1 MNRATSAATP
11 MFQQYHR
18 AKAEHRDAILM
29 FRMGDFYEMF
39 FEDAVL
45 ASPILEITL
54 TSRGQSGGEPV
65 PMCGVPVHAVD
76 GYIARLVESGRTV
89 AICEQVEDARKAKGL
104 VRREVVRVITPGTL
118 TDPQFLDAKD
128 HRYLACFWVD
138 PQGIGAAYLDLST
151 GDFQVAE
158 IDGARR
164 WETLEHQLASFSPR
178 EILVPEESERRQWF
192 QDHAEQA
199 AVRAHAGWA
208 FEPETA
214 RRALLDQMQTA
225 SLEGFGL
232 GDCPRAVRAG
242 GALLHFLRATQ
253 KDDLAHI
260 NRVSL
265 HQESEH
271 MLLDAAT
278 LRSLELVR
286 SATGGGRTGSLLG
299 VLDRTRTGM
308 GGRLLKSWLLRPL
321 RRLEPIRARHGAVGE
336 LLEREVERDAI
347 HEALSGVLDLQRL
360 LCRATMGTAHPR
372 DLAGLRDSFRHLP
385 ALRQILEKLSAPLA
399 RQLWADLDPLTD
411 LSELLGDALAESPPV
426 VLREGGILRDGYHA
440 EVDELRV
447 LARDARAFLTDL
459 EARERRRTGVA
470 SLKVRYNKV
479 FGYYIEVSRAN
490 LAAVPDDFVRKQ
502 TLTNAERFITPEL
515 KEAEAK
521 ILTAK
526 DRLVE
531 LEHDLFLELRTQV
544 AGAAGRIRSAA
555 DVVAQ
560 VDALASLAETAA
572 RLDYRRPEMQQE
584 RRLEIR
590 DGRHP
595 VVEVLGGQER
605 FVPNDTVLDS
615 RQRQILILTGP
626 NMGGKSTFL
635 RQTALSCI
643 LAQCGSFV
651 PARRA
656 LLPLLD
662 RVFSRVGASDNLAGG
677 QSTFMVEMQ
686 ETANIL
692 HNATDDSLVILD
704 EIGRGTST
712 FDGLS
717 LAWAVVEHLHQ
728 GDGGHPLTLF
738 ATHYHEL
745 TELDVTLPRVFNQN
759 ITVREWQDNI
769 IFLRQVVDGAA
780 DQSYGIQVARLAGV
794 PDAVIRRAREV
805 LENLEVGEFTREGL
819 PRLARSHTL
828 GLAEPDPQMSL
839 FVPKDPVLENLRARL
854 QELDT
859 DRLTPMEA
867 MRILAE
873 LRSQLD

>member
-1 MNRATSAATP
+1 MSQATPAVTP

-18 AKAEHRDAILM
+18 AKAEYRDAILM
-29 FRMGDFYEMF
+29 FRMGDFFEIF

-45 ASPILEITL
+45 AAPILEITL
-54 TSRGQSGGEPV
+54 TSRGHSGGEPI
-65 PMCGVPVHAVD
+65 PMCGVPVHAVN
-76 GYIARLVESGRTV
+76 GYIARLVESGHPV

-128 HRYLACFWVD
+128 HRYLACFWVESEA
-138 PQGIGAAYLDLST
+138 IGAAYLDLSA

-158 IDGARR
+158 FQGDRR
-164 WETLEHQLASFSPR
+164 WELLEYQLASFSPR
-178 EILVPEESERRQWF
+178 EILLPEESEHLQWF
-192 QDHAEQA
+192 QDRVEKA
-199 AVRAHAGWA
+199 AVHTHAGWA
-208 FEPETA
+208 FDVETA
-214 RRALLDQMQTA
+214 RQALLDQMQTA

-232 GDCPRAVRAG
+232 SDCPRAVRAG
-242 GALLHFLRATQ
+242 GALLHFLRQTQ

-271 MLLDAAT
+271 MLLDTAT
-278 LRSLELVR
+278 LTSLELVR
-286 SATGGGRTGSLLG
+286 SASGGGKTGSLLG
-299 VLDRTRTGM
+299 VVDRTRTGM

-321 RRLEPIRARHGAVGE
+321 RRLDPIRERHGTVGE
-336 LLEREVERDAI
+336 LLECEAEREAI
-347 HEALSGVLDLQRL
+347 HEALGGVLDLQRL
-360 LCRATMGTAHPR
+360 LGRVTMGTAHPR
-372 DLAGLRDSFRHLP
+372 DLGGLRDSFRRLP
-385 ALRQILEKLSAPLA
+385 TLRQILDKLSSPLA
-399 RQLWADLDPLTD
+399 RKMWTDLDPLAD
-411 LSELLGDALAESPPV
+411 LYSLLDEALAESPPV
-426 VLREGGILRDGYHA
+426 ALRDGGILRDGYHA

-447 LARDARAFLTDL
+447 LAQNARTYLTEL
-459 EARERRRTGVA
+459 ETRERRRTGVT

-479 FGYYIEVSRAN
+479 FGYYIEMSKAN
-490 LAAVPDDFVRKQ
+490 LAAVPDDYIRKQ

-515 KEAEAK
+515 KEYEAK

-531 LEHDLFLELRTQV
+531 LEHDLFVQLRTQV
-544 AGAAGRIRSAA
+544 AAAAGRIRSTA

-560 VDALASLAETAA
+560 LDALASLAETAA
-572 RLDYRRPEMQQE
+572 RLDYRRPEMHQE
-584 RRLEIR
+584 RRLDIR
-590 DGRHP
+590 EGRHP
-595 VVEVLGGQER
+595 VVEVLGGQDC
-605 FVPNDTVLDS
+605 FVPNDAILDG
-615 RQRQILILTGP
+615 RERQILLLTGP

-635 RQTALSCI
+635 RQTALICI
-643 LAQCGSFV
+643 LAQSGSFV
-651 PARRA
+651 PARQA
-656 LLPLLD
+656 TLPLLD
-662 RVFSRVGASDNLAGG
+662 RVFSRVGASDNLAAG

-717 LAWAVVEHLHQ
+717 LAWAMVEHLHQ

-745 TELDVTLPRVFNQN
+745 TELDVTLHRVFNQN
-759 ITVREWQDNI
+759 ITVREWEDKI
-769 IFLRQVVDGAA
+769 LFLRQVVDGAA

-805 LENLEVGEFTREGL
+805 LENLEVGEFTKEGL
-819 PRLARSHTL
+819 PRLARSRTQ
-828 GLAEPDPQMSL
+828 GLAEPDVQMSL
-839 FVPKDPVLENLRARL
+839 FVPKDPALEALRIRL
-854 QELDT
+854 QGLDT
-859 DRLTPMEA
+859 DHLTPIEA
-867 MRILAE
+867 LRILSE

>member
-1 MNRATSAATP
+1 

-29 FRMGDFYEMF
+29 FRMGDFFEIF
-39 FEDAVL
+39 FEDAIL
-45 ASPILEITL
+45 AAPILEITL
-54 TSRGQSGGEPV
+54 TSRGTSGGQPI

-76 GYIARLVESGRTV
+76 GYIARLVESGHPV

-128 HRYLACFWVD
+128 HRYLACFWMD
-138 PQGIGAAYLDLST
+138 PEGIGAAYLDLSA

-158 IDGARR
+158 FDGARR
-164 WETLEHQLASFSPR
+164 WELLEHQLASFSPR
-178 EILVPEESERRQWF
+178 EILVPEDSEHLQWF
-192 QDHAEQA
+192 QDRVAQA
-199 AVRAHAGWA
+199 SVHSHAGWA
-208 FEPETA
+208 FDAETA
-214 RRALLDQMQTA
+214 RQAILDQMQTT

-232 GDCPRAVRAG
+232 GDCTRAVRAG
-242 GALLHFLRATQ
+242 GALLHFLRQTQ
-253 KDDLAHI
+253 KDELAHI
-260 NRVSL
+260 NRVAL

-271 MLLDAAT
+271 MLLDTAT
-278 LRSLELVR
+278 LCSLELVR
-286 SATGGGRTGSLLG
+286 SAAGGGKAGSLLG
-299 VLDRTRTGM
+299 VVDRTRTGM

-321 RRLEPIRARHGAVGE
+321 RRIEPIRERHGAVGE
-336 LLEREVERDAI
+336 LLECEAERNAI

-360 LCRATMGTAHPR
+360 LCRVTMGTAHPR

-385 ALRQILEKLSAPLA
+385 ALRQILEPLSSPMAQ
-399 RQLWADLDPLTD
+399 QLWTDLDPLED
-411 LSELLGDALAESPPV
+411 VSALLDEALAEGPPV
-426 VLREGGILRDGYHA
+426 SMRDGGILRDGYHA

-447 LARDARAFLTDL
+447 LARDARTVLTEL
-459 EARERRRTGVA
+459 EVRERRRTGVT

-479 FGYYIEVSRAN
+479 FGYYIEMSKAN
-490 LAAVPDDFVRKQ
+490 LAAVPDDYVRKQ

-515 KEAEAK
+515 KEYEAK

-531 LEHDLFLELRTQV
+531 LEHDLFLQLRSRV
-544 AGAAGRIRSAA
+544 ASAAGRIRSTA

-560 VDALASLAETAA
+560 VDTLASLAETAA
-572 RLDYRRPEMQQE
+572 RLDYRRPEMHLE

-595 VVEVLGGQER
+595 VVEALGGQEC
-605 FVPNDTVLDS
+605 FVPNDTVLDA
-615 RQRQILILTGP
+615 RERQILLLTGP

-635 RQTALSCI
+635 RQTALVCI
-643 LAQCGSFV
+643 LAQSGSFV
-651 PARRA
+651 PARQA
-656 LLPLLD
+656 ALPLLD
-662 RVFSRVGASDNLAGG
+662 RVFSRVGASDNLAAG

-728 GDGGHPLTLF
+728 GSGGHPLTLF

-745 TELDVTLPRVFNQN
+745 TELDVTLRRVFNQN
-759 ITVREWQDNI
+759 ITVREWEEDI
-769 IFLRQVVDGAA
+769 VFLRQVVDGAA

-794 PDAVIRRAREV
+794 PGEVIRRAREV
-805 LENLEVGEFTREGL
+805 LENLEVGEFTKEGL
-819 PRLARSHTL
+819 PRLARSHTP
-828 GLAEPDPQMSL
+828 GLAETDAQMSL
-839 FVPKDPVLENLRARL
+839 FVPKDPVLENLRLRL
-854 QELDT
+854 EELDT
-859 DRLTPMEA
+859 DQLTPIEA
-867 MRILAE
+867 LRILAE
-873 LRSQLD
+873 LRSLLD